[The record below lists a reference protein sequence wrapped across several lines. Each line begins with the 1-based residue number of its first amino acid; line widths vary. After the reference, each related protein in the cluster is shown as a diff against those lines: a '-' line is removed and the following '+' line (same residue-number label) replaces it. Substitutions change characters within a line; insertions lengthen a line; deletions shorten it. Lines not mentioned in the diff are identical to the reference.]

1 MDCVL
6 RYALLEVLV
15 RYYKFKH
22 FYNGKSISSTASY
35 CALRNPGHI
44 DSEANN
50 FDSDENALD
59 KRHERYGFGLGR
71 RSYVL
76 TTNSQGKRLPSYD
89 FGLGKR
95 SRYSFGL
102 GKRTFEEDYP
112 ESEYALNFLTSN
124 LDDPNIKRGRPYSFG
139 LGKRAALRNND
150 QRYNFGLGKR

>member
-1 MDCVL
+1 MGNPSVPLLLIVL
-6 RYALLEVLV
+6 YVTLVTCEHYVGDDISAKRINSLLT
-15 RYYKFKH
+15 
-22 FYNGKSISSTASY
+22 S
-35 CALRNPGHI
+35 